1 MNLRSIILV
10 VVALAV
16 AGATALLTRSWL
28 GANRPQQVVAAPAPT
43 PAQPTVKVLV
53 ARNNLPIGRIL
64 EAEDMRWQS
73 WPDGN
78 LPDSYV
84 INGKGTLEAQI
95 GKVVRHG
102 IVAGDPVTTGRIVG
116 PGQRGF
122 MAAILSPGMRAVT
135 VPITATSGIAG
146 FIFPGDRVDLILTH
160 EVGDTNG
167 MTRQVSETVMRN
179 VRILAVDRRTND
191 QTNQPALGKTVTI
204 EVTPKIAEKI
214 SVLRRVGQ
222 ISLSLRSLARA
233 EGESADALSQEDILP
248 EASGFTHTWDA
259 EVSSLLPPVEKDQGL
274 HTVTVSRG
282 KAQQDL
288 KFKKVEE

>member
-28 GANRPQQVVAAPAPT
+28 GANRPQQVVAAPAPV
-43 PAQPTVKVLV
+43 QPTVKVLV
-53 ARNNLPIGRIL
+53 ARHNLPIGKIL

-78 LPDSYV
+78 LPESYIV
-84 INGKGTLEAQI
+84 NGKGTLEAQI

-102 IVAGDPVTTGRIVG
+102 IVAGDPVTAGRIVG

-160 EVGDTNG
+160 EVGDTDG
-167 MTRQVSETVMRN
+167 RTRQVSETVMRN

-191 QTNQPALGKTVTI
+191 QSNQPALGKTVTI

-233 EGESADALSQEDILP
+233 KYEPGAALSQEDILP
-248 EASGFTHTWDA
+248 DASGFTHTWDA
-259 EVSSLLPPVEKDQGL
+259 EVSGLLPPIDKERAE

-282 KAQQDL
+282 TSNQKV

>member
-28 GANRPQQVVAAPAPT
+28 GANRPQQVVAAPAPV
-43 PAQPTVKVLV
+43 QPTVKVLV

-78 LPDSYV
+78 LPESYI

-167 MTRQVSETVMRN
+167 RTRQVSETVMRN

-233 EGESADALSQEDILP
+233 DGERADALSQEEILP

-259 EVSSLLPPVEKDQGL
+259 EVSGLLPPVEKDQGV

-282 KAQQDL
+282 KAQQNF

>member
-28 GANRPQQVVAAPAPT
+28 GANRPQQVVAAPAPV
-43 PAQPTVKVLV
+43 QPTVKVLV

-78 LPDSYV
+78 LPDSYI

-167 MTRQVSETVMRN
+167 RTRQVSETVMRN

-222 ISLSLRSLARA
+222 ISLSLRSLARG
-233 EGESADALSQEDILP
+233 EGESAEALSQEDILP

-259 EVSSLLPPVEKDQGL
+259 EVSGLLPPVEKDQGV

-282 KAQQDL
+282 KAQQNF

>member
-28 GANRPQQVVAAPAPT
+28 GANRPQQVVAAPAPV
-43 PAQPTVKVLV
+43 QPTVKVLV

-78 LPDSYV
+78 LPDSYI

-167 MTRQVSETVMRN
+167 RTRQVSETVMRN

-233 EGESADALSQEDILP
+233 DGERADALSQEEILP

-259 EVSSLLPPVEKDQGL
+259 EVSGLLPPVEKDQGV

-282 KAQQDL
+282 KAQQNF

>member
-28 GANRPQQVVAAPAPT
+28 GANRPQQVVAAPS
-43 PAQPTVKVLV
+43 PAQPTIKVLV
-53 ARNNLPIGRIL
+53 ARNNLPIGKIL

-78 LPDSYV
+78 LPESYI

-160 EVGDTNG
+160 EVGDSDG
-167 MTRQVSETVMRN
+167 RTRQVSETVLRN

-191 QTNQPALGKTVTI
+191 QSNQPALGKTVTI

-233 EGESADALSQEDILP
+233 ENESSEALSQEDILP
-248 EASGFTHTWDA
+248 DASRFTHTWDA
-259 EVSSLLPPVEKDQGL
+259 EVSGLLPPIDKERAV

-282 KAQQDL
+282 TAQQNF